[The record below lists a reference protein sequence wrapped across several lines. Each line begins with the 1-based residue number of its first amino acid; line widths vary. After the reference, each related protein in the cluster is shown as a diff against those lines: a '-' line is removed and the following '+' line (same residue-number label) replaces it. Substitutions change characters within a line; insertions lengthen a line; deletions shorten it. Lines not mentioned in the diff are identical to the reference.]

1 MTFINFNTVPC
12 SHFSLSRT
20 LVKDITI
27 KTFKDES
34 MFELACDK
42 VTRQGYW
49 VLDPS
54 DRKYVDQHHY
64 PKKQMC
70 FIAMGSALK
79 KPFVELIPMGEKLNA
94 QRFNVFFNFKLTFIF
109 TKSSDI

>member
-1 MTFINFNTVPC
+1 MTFINFNMVPC
-12 SHFSLSRT
+12 PHFSLSRT

-94 QRFNVFFNFKLTFIF
+94 QRFNVFLI
-109 TKSSDI
+109 SS

>member
-1 MTFINFNTVPC
+1 M
-12 SHFSLSRT
+12 S
-20 LVKDITI
+20 VKF

-49 VLDPS
+49 ILDKS
-54 DRKYVDQHHY
+54 DRKYVEQQHY

-70 FIAMGSALK
+70 FVALGGALK
-79 KPFVELIPMGEKLNA
+79 KPFVELIPLGEKLNA
-94 QRFNVFFNFKLTFIF
+94 KRFF
-109 TKSSDI
+109 